1 MFYIHLLLVGEN
13 ADSVALRRAGLR
25 KKILDT
31 HVATSCPFGA
41 DPRTKMCDMSF
52 LQVHE
57 AIREKPVL
65 EKKERTVPAKKG
77 THWEG
82 TPRKL
87 TTLQRKEALKQR
99 LAQLMEDA

>member
-1 MFYIHLLLVGEN
+1 VQSWPPVLNIVDAWSRLALL
-13 ADSVALRRAGLR
+13 
-25 KKILDT
+25 
-31 HVATSCPFGA
+31 
-41 DPRTKMCDMSF
+41 

-57 AIREKPVL
+57 AIRENPVK
-65 EKKERTVPAKKG
+65 EKKERTAPAKKG

-82 TPRKL
+82 KPRRL